1 MSSGAV
7 TTAAAAANV
16 CHDTKFWL
24 CAESASAA
32 RLIIAQQSL
41 KSAFCL
47 FQSSVCS
54 NHKTVTEI
62 TDRCAG
68 QSKTGK
74 QPKTPQNRWK
84 KVQLVCCTFFNT
96 KSILT
101 HNLSLSDPIWPT
113 KYNHTHTHWA
123 QLFSW
128 AVSSLSSRLM
138 SVFAA
143 RRRANQPTVRAA
155 TCCHAV
161 WFPRLRLCA
170 ELQRSRKHRE
180 ETMEQQDSTNR
191 PCRC

>member
-1 MSSGAV
+1 ML
-7 TTAAAAANV
+7 
-16 CHDTKFWL
+16 W
-24 CAESASAA
+24 
-32 RLIIAQQSL
+32 QQLQQTCVMSL

-84 KVQLVCCTFFNT
+84 KVQHT
-96 KSILT
+96 KHKKHSDTQSLFVWP
-101 HNLSLSDPIWPT
+101 NLHHKIQT
-113 KYNHTHTHWA
+113 HTHTHWA

-180 ETMEQQDSTNR
+180 ETMEQQDFTSCPTL
-191 PCRC
+191 